1 VAVPLPLSVKLTP
14 VGSVPV
20 SPSEGAGDPVV
31 VTVKVPAVPTVK
43 AVDAALAK
51 TGPWPTM
58 IESVWLA
65 FGPTPFA
72 AVMLT
77 GNVPVVL
84 GVPDRSAVPLPW
96 SASTSPSRAPTSVM
110 ADVGEPV
117 VVTAYEPD

>member
-1 VAVPLPLSVKLTP
+1 
-14 VGSVPV
+14 
-20 SPSEGAGDPVV
+20 VV

-77 GNVPVVL
+77 GNVRSCSASPT
-84 GVPDRSAVPLPW
+84 GVP
-96 SASTSPSRAPTSVM
+96 SRCPGLRARVRREHQPQ
-110 ADVGEPV
+110 
-117 VVTAYEPD
+117 